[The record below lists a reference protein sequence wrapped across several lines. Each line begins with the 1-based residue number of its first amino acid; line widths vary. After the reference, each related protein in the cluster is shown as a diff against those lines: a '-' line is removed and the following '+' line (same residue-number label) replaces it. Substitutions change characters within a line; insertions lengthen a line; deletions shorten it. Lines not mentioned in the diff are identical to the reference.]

1 MAWLF
6 FAGEEAVTR
15 DLLPVAFLA
24 ASQRRYDDELFA
36 TAWLWEEGKHTDFFR
51 RYLEQVIRED
61 SLVTPPEA
69 GRRLY
74 DVELPEAMGRLMTD
88 SSPVAHAR
96 ALTTYCLIVEG
107 MLADTGQQVLEE
119 ALEPREI
126 LPGLRAGLLL
136 VNRDESRHVAY
147 GLHVLKRLIEADAR
161 VAPAVKARVQE
172 LAPLVTA
179 LADSVIMRYE
189 SRPFGLSYALGRPVQ
204 RLLSL
209 LERLG
214 QAQPA

>member
-1 MAWLF
+1 MAL
-6 FAGEEAVTR
+6 
-15 DLLPVAFLA
+15 
-24 ASQRRYDDELFA
+24 
-36 TAWLWEEGKHTDFFR
+36 EEGKHDFFR

-88 SSPVAHAR
+88 PSPVAHAR
-96 ALTTYCLIVEG
+96 ALTTYGPIVEA

-119 ALEPREI
+119 ALEPRDI

-147 GLHVLKRLIEADAR
+147 GFHVLKRLIESDAR

-179 LADSVIMRYE
+179 LADAVIMRYE
-189 SRPFGLSYALGRPVQ
+189 SRPFSASRMRSVGRSSGCSRCWSGWGRPSPPSNWPSPPSKEKGP
-204 RLLSL
+204 LA
-209 LERLG
+209 EPFH
-214 QAQPA
+214 PATALD